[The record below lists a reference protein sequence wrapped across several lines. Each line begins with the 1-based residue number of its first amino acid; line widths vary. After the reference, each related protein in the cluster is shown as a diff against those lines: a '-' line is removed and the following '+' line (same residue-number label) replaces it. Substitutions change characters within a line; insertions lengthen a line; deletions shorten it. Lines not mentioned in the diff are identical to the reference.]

1 MKKRILSVFLTAAIL
16 FGAASL
22 SALGAS
28 NKIFTGEKSRY
39 KTEGEVYKAY
49 DELYGL
55 TENRT
60 NALDNKESAEID
72 QSQTNWKLICNNGYT
87 ADRDKYYKIIFN
99 DNAVDSNYVAVS
111 PVVKPDDF
119 KYKFGA
125 VLSKDSKRLIL
136 SPVHSNDIGGKNRST
151 ASLSFTAPKS
161 GKVVLYD
168 FYGDAITAM
177 TGEPFYSFLTK
188 NNEYHAKYGEIKADI
203 NFYHNE
209 ELLKTVTISETVRSV
224 DFPDLGE
231 IEVSKGDT
239 LKIEVLYKKSNDENG
254 YGAQGE
260 KNAISIN
267 PAVAYTIEYLD
278 ESVHSYSAYEYLN
291 KFVSDTVNYPDK
303 TEITDFSLSA
313 PWSMKYVNPD
323 NNKDLTTKI
332 SVVRNVKP
340 KWTENGFGSTDGI
353 GYYSTSNGNN
363 DNIHTIF
370 HDGKLLINSRYDKK
384 TDFGPRATALRF
396 TAPKS
401 GEIIIKNDGKIK
413 VFSESPVWAGGVS
426 SVKTRINLNGKTVEG
441 SEQES
446 TDGNKGFDF
455 DEVKLEVKEGDVVDF
470 LAWSESTTYAYT
482 DFAPVISY
490 LKYSESGS
498 GTESGDKPGTEPGSE
513 PGNKPGGS
521 EDAKN
526 NILFSYAAYEYL
538 NKVVEENKAAITDG
552 KVKLTSDSFKASA
565 PWSVAFSAPTGG
577 NPWYSKTI
585 YLKDKF
591 SFVGSGSAGVSKYAL
606 TGESSGG
613 NECMFV
619 AFDDGKL
626 VINGSYKA
634 NALNGYITSLKFTAP
649 KSGNIELSS
658 ETLTCMKD
666 APYWANTDHTT
677 TFNIKKNDAVLKIV
691 SVTYTSGKPTSW
703 SVDGVEQADA
713 APAFPTV
720 SAEVKKGDI
729 LTVEVTQGGESNKSC
744 VAIRPI
750 VKYTSYETNGL
761 NVLAIGNSST
771 AEATGYL
778 YKALS
783 AVGVKEIKIGA
794 YISENAL
801 SAYANEIS
809 EDLFY
814 LTGDYTLC
822 NNGVSGTAEQMTLKA
837 AAEKAEW
844 DVVILQSSSEDL
856 NNTEFNKTIAAIKKC
871 FPGAKLAYYATA
883 VPFGEDTHYKDHTDI
898 SDKAVLNVTD
908 SVDYY
913 IPVGT
918 AIENCRT
925 SYLGNRLKISGGSI
939 IDGFQS
945 DNGTMSETAK
955 LIAAMTFAEELCDQ
969 VADWKYDSFSDVI
982 KNETEFEIVK
992 AAVRRAVMR
1001 PYRVTQYAEDT
1012 SVTLSGDAN
1021 CDGKVNICDLVRY
1034 GEFTARVNG
1043 TEVYKAN
1050 CDTVKDNRLDEQD
1063 LTGIKKLL
1071 LDIR

>member
-1 MKKRILSVFLTAAIL
+1 MQKRILSAFLVMAIL
-16 FGAASL
+16 FGAVSFTTM
-22 SALGAS
+22 GAS
-28 NKIFTGEKSRY
+28 EKIFTGENSRY
-39 KTEGEVYKAY
+39 KIEGEVYKAY

-60 NALDNKESAEID
+60 NALEDEESAEID

-87 ADRDKYYKIIFN
+87 ADRDKYYKIIFK

-136 SPVHSNDIGGKNRST
+136 SPVHSNDIGSKNRST

-413 VFSESPVWAGGVS
+413 VFSGSPVWAGGVS

-538 NKVVEENKAAITDG
+538 NKVVE
-552 KVKLTSDSFKASA
+552 
-565 PWSVAFSAPTGG
+565 
-577 NPWYSKTI
+577 
-585 YLKDKF
+585 
-591 SFVGSGSAGVSKYAL
+591 
-606 TGESSGG
+606 
-613 NECMFV
+613 
-619 AFDDGKL
+619 
-626 VINGSYKA
+626 
-634 NALNGYITSLKFTAP
+634 
-649 KSGNIELSS
+649 
-658 ETLTCMKD
+658 
-666 APYWANTDHTT
+666 
-677 TFNIKKNDAVLKIV
+677 
-691 SVTYTSGKPTSW
+691 
-703 SVDGVEQADA
+703 
-713 APAFPTV
+713 
-720 SAEVKKGDI
+720 
-729 LTVEVTQGGESNKSC
+729 
-744 VAIRPI
+744 
-750 VKYTSYETNGL
+750 
-761 NVLAIGNSST
+761 
-771 AEATGYL
+771 
-778 YKALS
+778 
-783 AVGVKEIKIGA
+783 
-794 YISENAL
+794 
-801 SAYANEIS
+801 
-809 EDLFY
+809 
-814 LTGDYTLC
+814 
-822 NNGVSGTAEQMTLKA
+822 
-837 AAEKAEW
+837 
-844 DVVILQSSSEDL
+844 
-856 NNTEFNKTIAAIKKC
+856 
-871 FPGAKLAYYATA
+871 
-883 VPFGEDTHYKDHTDI
+883 
-898 SDKAVLNVTD
+898 
-908 SVDYY
+908 
-913 IPVGT
+913 
-918 AIENCRT
+918 
-925 SYLGNRLKISGGSI
+925 
-939 IDGFQS
+939 
-945 DNGTMSETAK
+945 
-955 LIAAMTFAEELCDQ
+955 
-969 VADWKYDSFSDVI
+969 
-982 KNETEFEIVK
+982 
-992 AAVRRAVMR
+992 
-1001 PYRVTQYAEDT
+1001 
-1012 SVTLSGDAN
+1012 
-1021 CDGKVNICDLVRY
+1021 
-1034 GEFTARVNG
+1034 
-1043 TEVYKAN
+1043 
-1050 CDTVKDNRLDEQD
+1050 
-1063 LTGIKKLL
+1063 
-1071 LDIR
+1071 

>member
-1 MKKRILSVFLTAAIL
+1 MQKRILSAFLVMAIL
-16 FGAASL
+16 FGAVSFTTM
-22 SALGAS
+22 GAS
-28 NKIFTGEKSRY
+28 EKIFTGENSRY
-39 KTEGEVYKAY
+39 KIEGEVYKAY

-60 NALDNKESAEID
+60 NALEDEESAEID

-87 ADRDKYYKIIFN
+87 ADRDKYYKIIFK

-136 SPVHSNDIGGKNRST
+136 SPVHSNDIGSKNRST

-413 VFSESPVWAGGVS
+413 VFSGSPVWAGGVS
-426 SVKTRINLNGKTVEG
+426 SVKTRINLNGQTVEG

-446 TDGNKGFDF
+446 ADGNKGFDF

-490 LKYSESGS
+490 LRYDVEYPSYDSYDNLYS
-498 GTESGDKPGTEPGSE
+498 
-513 PGNKPGGS
+513 
-521 EDAKN
+521 
-526 NILFSYAAYEYL
+526 I
-538 NKVVEENKAAITDG
+538 VEENKAAITDG

-658 ETLTCMKD
+658 DILTCMKD
-666 APYWANTDHTT
+666 APYWANTNHIT

-691 SVTYTSGKPTSW
+691 SVTYTTGKPASW
-703 SVDGVEQADA
+703 SVDGVEQADT

-794 YISENAL
+794 YISGNAL

-969 VADWKYDSFSDVI
+969 VADWKYDSFSGVI

>member
-1 MKKRILSVFLTAAIL
+1 MKKKLFSLITLLLVTIICFSQFSLLSVFA
-16 FGAASL
+16 GAE
-22 SALGAS
+22 
-28 NKIFTGEKSRY
+28 N
-39 KTEGEVYKAY
+39 TE
-49 DELYGL
+49 
-55 TENRT
+55 
-60 NALDNKESAEID
+60 
-72 QSQTNWKLICNNGYT
+72 
-87 ADRDKYYKIIFN
+87 
-99 DNAVDSNYVAVS
+99 
-111 PVVKPDDF
+111 DD
-119 KYKFGA
+119 
-125 VLSKDSKRLIL
+125 L
-136 SPVHSNDIGGKNRST
+136 P
-151 ASLSFTAPKS
+151 
-161 GKVVLYD
+161 
-168 FYGDAITAM
+168 
-177 TGEPFYSFLTK
+177 
-188 NNEYHAKYGEIKADI
+188 
-203 NFYHNE
+203 
-209 ELLKTVTISETVRSV
+209 
-224 DFPDLGE
+224 
-231 IEVSKGDT
+231 
-239 LKIEVLYKKSNDENG
+239 
-254 YGAQGE
+254 
-260 KNAISIN
+260 
-267 PAVAYTIEYLD
+267 
-278 ESVHSYSAYEYLN
+278 SYSAYEYLN

-413 VFSESPVWAGGVS
+413 VFSGSPVWAGGVS

-538 NKVVEENKAAITDG
+538 NKVVEENKAAINDG
-552 KVKLTSDSFKASA
+552 KFKLTSDSFKASA

-677 TFNIKKNDAVLKIV
+677 IINIKKNDNVIKTIT
-691 SVTYTSGKPTSW
+691 VTYKKGVSTGWT
-703 SVDGVEQADA
+703 VDGAEQADTE
-713 APAFPTV
+713 PVFPKITD
-720 SAEVKKGDI
+720 EVKKGDV
-729 LTVEVTQGGESNKSC
+729 LTVEISQSGTNNKSC
-744 VAIRPI
+744 IAVAP
-750 VKYTSYETNGL
+750 VVAYTSVSDNGETEEEDAEASKPKYGATYNAHDILGKLLQETEIDGNEIDQENSVWRVDISFPQWMATGYKGMVYKYFKTVANLKNVPSFARSSLVQSAGSCTVGIPTDSNIIVINPKDAWNSKQSENIEFNIDFVAPATGKAVLYDPDEGIWGGIQGDPYYSYLEKDSAVSKIQVLLNDKVIWPASGEFTQIDNKNPAVDFPRIELNLKTGDVLRLRTQRVGGSGGFGMQLNPTVSYYDGVPQTGASYNGEIITL
-761 NVLAIGNSST
+761 VALMSVSVLAI
-771 AEATGYL
+771 
-778 YKALS
+778 
-783 AVGVKEIKIGA
+783 
-794 YISENAL
+794 
-801 SAYANEIS
+801 
-809 EDLFY
+809 F
-814 LTGDYTLC
+814 TL
-822 NNGVSGTAEQMTLKA
+822 VLIQ
-837 AAEKAEW
+837 
-844 DVVILQSSSEDL
+844 
-856 NNTEFNKTIAAIKKC
+856 NKKSR
-871 FPGAKLAYYATA
+871 
-883 VPFGEDTHYKDHTDI
+883 TD
-898 SDKAVLNVTD
+898 K
-908 SVDYY
+908 
-913 IPVGT
+913 
-918 AIENCRT
+918 
-925 SYLGNRLKISGGSI
+925 
-939 IDGFQS
+939 
-945 DNGTMSETAK
+945 
-955 LIAAMTFAEELCDQ
+955 
-969 VADWKYDSFSDVI
+969 
-982 KNETEFEIVK
+982 
-992 AAVRRAVMR
+992 
-1001 PYRVTQYAEDT
+1001 
-1012 SVTLSGDAN
+1012 
-1021 CDGKVNICDLVRY
+1021 
-1034 GEFTARVNG
+1034 
-1043 TEVYKAN
+1043 
-1050 CDTVKDNRLDEQD
+1050 
-1063 LTGIKKLL
+1063 
-1071 LDIR
+1071 